1 MKKLICLA
9 MAMFMVLGCL
19 AGCTTKAETIKI
31 GILGPHTGDYAQ
43 YGVAVLN
50 GAKMYIEEVNA
61 AGGINGKQIEAVVYD
76 QKGDSTEAIT
86 AFTRMVDEGITGLIG
101 DVLTDNTIA
110 VVGEANP
117 INMPMITGSATAA
130 AVTYNAET
138 DTVYSNVFR
147 TCFIDPF
154 QGEKMAQYASE
165 VLKAK
170 TAAVIF
176 ETGNNYAVGLKDA
189 FVAKAATLGITIVAT
204 EGYATGDV
212 DFKSQLT
219 NIKSANPD
227 VILCPNYYEDDALI
241 VTQARAAGLTSTF
254 LGGDGWATV
263 SQYASAADLEGSVYC
278 SAYAEDATDALK
290 AFKTAYVAKYAATP
304 SMFAALG
311 YDAAVVMID
320 AIKTVEAANA
330 AAKEAGNDDAV
341 LTIGSDAYKLAMID
355 AIKNTSAVGITSAYA
370 FDNHNN
376 PIKDAVIIK
385 LVEGKEVFSQMF

>member
-1 MKKLICLA
+1 MKKIICLA
-9 MAMFMVLGCL
+9 LAMFMVFGML
-19 AGCTTKAETIKI
+19 AGCTTAKTETIKI

-43 YGVAVLN
+43 YGIAIRD
-50 GAKMYIEEVNA
+50 GAQLYIDQVNA
-61 AGGINGKQIEAVVYD
+61 NGGINGKQIEVIVSD

-101 DVLTDNTIA
+101 DVLSGNTQA
-110 VVGEANP
+110 VVGEAYP
-117 INMPMITGSATAA
+117 IGMPMITGSATAA

-138 DTVYSNVFR
+138 KEVYTNVFR

-154 QGEKMAQYASE
+154 QGEKMAQYAND

-176 ETGNNYAVGLKDA
+176 ETGNDYAVGLKDA
-189 FVAKAATLGITIVAT
+189 FVAKAATLGITVVAT

-219 NIKSANPD
+219 KIKASNPD
-227 VILCPNYYEDDALI
+227 VILCPNYYEDDGLI

-290 AFKTAYVAKYAATP
+290 KFKTDYMAKYTTAP
-304 SMFAALG
+304 NMFSALG
-311 YDAAVVMID
+311 YDAAVVLLD
-320 AIKTVEAANA
+320 AIKTAEESG
-330 AAKEAGNDDAV
+330 KE
-341 LTIGSDAYKLAMID
+341 TGSDEYKAAVIEAM
-355 AIKNTSAVGITSAYA
+355 KNTSAVGITSTYA
-370 FDNHNN
+370 FDEYNN